1 MALGK
6 VRAVRH
12 ALVAAVLAG
21 ALLPALSTG
30 AGAAAAL
37 PPGFVLRE
45 TDAGLGQYQL
55 TDFAYLP
62 GGSLLATA
70 KDGRVRRLTETGAG
84 QTIATLP
91 TRAAGDLGLVGIAV
105 APDYATS
112 HSIYL
117 TRSINLTSGFV
128 MRLSRFTV
136 TVDADG

>member
-21 ALLPALSTG
+21 ALLPAVPTQ

-45 TDAGLGQYQL
+45 PDAGFGQYQL
-55 TDFAYLP
+55 TDFATLP

-70 KDGRVRRLTETGAG
+70 KDGRVRWLPETGTG
-84 QTIATLP
+84 KTIAALP
-91 TRAAGDLGLVGIAV
+91 TRADGDLGLVGVAV

-112 HSIYL
+112 HTVYL
-117 TRSINLTSGFV
+117 
-128 MRLSRFTV
+128 
-136 TVDADG
+136 